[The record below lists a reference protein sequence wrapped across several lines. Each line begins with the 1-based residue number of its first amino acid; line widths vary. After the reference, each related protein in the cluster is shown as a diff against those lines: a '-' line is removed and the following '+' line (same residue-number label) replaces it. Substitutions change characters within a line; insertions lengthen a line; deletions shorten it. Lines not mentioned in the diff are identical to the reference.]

1 MTSLDHLGVIA
12 ARLRRDAADS
22 VEQEHDELVNI
33 LAQVGPLLCVVVA

>member
-22 VEQEHDELVNI
+22 VDQEHDELVNI
-33 LAQVGPLLCVVVA
+33 LAQVGPLLCVAGA